1 MRKNVRFF
9 SCVAAMLLT
18 ANIVFAQRQPI
29 VYQDFKTVEVIT
41 TDEWI
46 EIDGLEDEAC
56 WSKVPENPVGNILRN
71 WGAQPVENI
80 WGYSATFKVVRDV
93 NYFYFFVKVKD
104 NVYIPYD
111 SEKMKSDIGID
122 HLELFFFPN
131 PDDKN
136 MLYEEIDA
144 RPRGLSQLRVSIG
157 NTENRFSGGGYAA
170 GFAVD
175 NKITGYEYKTVQTAD
190 GYNAEI
196 VIPKDIV
203 ISEEYYGNLEIGKKI
218 LFDINT
224 ANCTDYESNTRQI
237 ILGWSGI
244 DYNSW
249 KLNSTLGEMHFVE
262 NLSSV
267 EKAEM
272 DEVNYSFTNN
282 ILSLQDVQNAQI
294 RIHDISGKMIK
305 SWSYTEP
312 TDLSSLT
319 SGIYLVNVEGM
330 KCFKIVK

>member
-1 MRKNVRFF
+1 M
-9 SCVAAMLLT
+9 
-18 ANIVFAQRQPI
+18 
-29 VYQDFKTVEVIT
+29 
-41 TDEWI
+41 
-46 EIDGLEDEAC
+46 
-56 WSKVPENPVGNILRN
+56 
-71 WGAQPVENI
+71 
-80 WGYSATFKVVRDV
+80 
-93 NYFYFFVKVKD
+93 
-104 NVYIPYD
+104 
-111 SEKMKSDIGID
+111 
-122 HLELFFFPN
+122 
-131 PDDKN
+131 
-136 MLYEEIDA
+136 
-144 RPRGLSQLRVSIG
+144 
-157 NTENRFSGGGYAA
+157 
-170 GFAVD
+170 
-175 NKITGYEYKTVQTAD
+175 QTAD

-249 KLNSTLGEMHFVE
+249 KLNST
-262 NLSSV
+262 SV